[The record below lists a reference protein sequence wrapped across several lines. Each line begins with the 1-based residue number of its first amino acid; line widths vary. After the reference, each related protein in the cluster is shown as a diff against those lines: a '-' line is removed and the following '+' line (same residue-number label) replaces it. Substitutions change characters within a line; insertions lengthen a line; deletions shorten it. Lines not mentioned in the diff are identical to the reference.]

1 VIVDV
6 NSCRS
11 LQCFY
16 VMLSRAKGLKKMAVL
31 SNFNPR
37 TMSVHLGEEFRK
49 EFARLEVLDSATA

>member
-11 LQCFY
+11 LQRFY

-31 SNFNPR
+31 RNFNPR
-37 TMSVHLGEEFRK
+37 TMSARLGEEFRK
-49 EFARLEVLDSATA
+49 EFAPLEVLD